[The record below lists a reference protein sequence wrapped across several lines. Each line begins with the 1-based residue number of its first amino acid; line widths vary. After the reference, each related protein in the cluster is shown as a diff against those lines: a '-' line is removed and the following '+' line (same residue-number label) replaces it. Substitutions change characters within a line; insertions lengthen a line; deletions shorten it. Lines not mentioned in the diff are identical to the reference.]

1 MEKTKINSVYLEDVH
16 MKYLAL
22 MSVIMGLNKSQLI
35 RDMIDND
42 MSANK
47 ELVKEYEKIL
57 Y

>member
-22 MSVIMGLNKSQLI
+22 MSVVSGLNKSQLI
-35 RDMIDND
+35 REMLDRDMAENAEI
-42 MSANK
+42 
-47 ELVKEYEKIL
+47 VKQFEKIL